1 MTMRAFDHLTRAE
14 KAKVVVAAVLIVLFI
29 GFPLMVAA
37 SHGSL
42 DIDLSLS
49 GCSSPGLAAG
59 EPTTLADPISE
70 HASFATDEVRGLD
83 VTWHGGSLV
92 VERGP
97 VDAVKVREEV
107 PAGTYEMDP
116 TRATFTMRGDT
127 LVVDDGL
134 PGSDGGRTYPDM
146 RLTIT
151 LPQDSTPALGRT
163 ELATDSAQVSVG
175 GLSCEKLA
183 VSSVSASVELSG
195 ITADGVELSDVS
207 GSYALSASAIGEL
220 EVSTVSGSQ
229 TLAFGDDLPRSLR
242 VSSVSGDTRLT
253 LPTDAGFTLHVPEA
267 LGPDLRLRD
276 GVTRQDETTYRSG
289 DGALDVTLD
298 AVGGTLTVA

>member
-14 KAKVVVAAVLIVLFI
+14 KAKVVVAVVLIAPCI

-37 SHGSL
+37 SHGAL

-49 GCSSPGLAAG
+49 GCSSSG
-59 EPTTLADPISE
+59 EPTTLAEPVSE
-70 HASFATDEVRGLD
+70 HASFAADGVRGLD

-97 VDAVKVREEV
+97 VDAVEVSEEV

-134 PGSDGGRTYPDM
+134 PGSDGGRAYPDM

-151 LPQDSTPALGRT
+151 LPQDGAPVLGSV
-163 ELATDSAQVSVG
+163 ELATDSARVSVG
-175 GLSCEKLA
+175 DLSCEKLA

-195 ITADGVELSDVS
+195 VTADGVELADVS
-207 GSYALSASAIGEL
+207 GSYALSASTVGEL
-220 EVSTVSGSQ
+220 EVNTVSGSQ
-229 TLAFGDDLPRSLR
+229 TLEFGDDLPRSLR
-242 VSSVSGDTRLT
+242 VSSVSGDTKLT
-253 LPTDAGFTLHVPEA
+253 LPADAGFTLHVPEA

-298 AVGGTLTVA
+298 SVGGTLTVA